1 MKFHETSWTAIYQH
15 LFQTDIFSSVS
26 FLAKLKYPWIRK
38 LKAKKKPLK
47 YIEFSPKMTI
57 K

>member
-1 MKFHETSWTAIYQH
+1 MKFHETSWTAKYQH

-38 LKAKKKPLK
+38 LKEKKTLK